1 MDYPLWWVVCSYDLY
16 MYTGDKDYVS
26 GYYANLV
33 AVLDRFYP
41 SVTNNNTNLIQK
53 GVGIS
58 GSYGDYAF
66 LPRDGPVT
74 YYNALYV
81 LALKNAATIANSLNH
96 VADAQ
101 RWTDRATLVSAAIN
115 NRRFDSSVGAY
126 FDGNCG
132 FEPCAT
138 HAQDG
143 NSIVVVSGAANLTY
157 AQSALNYLAKTNARP
172 YGNAFYD
179 NDLLQAGFSD
189 RVYPFISYF
198 EIQARYLINS
208 PSTALEEI
216 RRLYGW
222 MTSHDPGITV
232 WEGIGAN
239 GSLYEGAYSSQAHG
253 WATGIV
259 PLIVNNV
266 LGVTPTGPGFSTWR
280 IRPIPGDVKWAKG
293 VVPTPEGEI
302 MVAWARDEEEGTFW
316 LSAEVPDGTSGAI
329 EVPAGNDAQV
339 YLDKELLEGS
349 SRLKGEGGYVAVE
362 VDGGNHVVTV
372 GYEE

>member
-1 MDYPLWWVVCSYDLY
+1 MGGFHLLACLCFNLTSKALSLISSSNNYTLALMDYPLWWVVCSYDLY

-157 AQSALNYLAKTNARP
+157 AQSAPTETHSTTTTSFKP
-172 YGNAFYD
+172 AFPI
-179 NDLLQAGFSD
+179 AST
-189 RVYPFISYF
+189 RS
-198 EIQARYLINS
+198 S
-208 PSTALEEI
+208 PTLRSKPATSST
-216 RRLYGW
+216 
-222 MTSHDPGITV
+222 
-232 WEGIGAN
+232 
-239 GSLYEGAYSSQAHG
+239 
-253 WATGIV
+253 
-259 PLIVNNV
+259 PLP
-266 LGVTPTGPGFSTWR
+266 LHS
-280 IRPIPGDVKWAKG
+280 KKS
-293 VVPTPEGEI
+293 
-302 MVAWARDEEEGTFW
+302 VACM
-316 LSAEVPDGTSGAI
+316 DG
-329 EVPAGNDAQV
+329 
-339 YLDKELLEGS
+339 
-349 SRLKGEGGYVAVE
+349 
-362 VDGGNHVVTV
+362 
-372 GYEE
+372 

>member
-1 MDYPLWWVVCSYDLY
+1 
-16 MYTGDKDYVS
+16 
-26 GYYANLV
+26 
-33 AVLDRFYP
+33 
-41 SVTNNNTNLIQK
+41 
-53 GVGIS
+53 
-58 GSYGDYAF
+58 
-66 LPRDGPVT
+66 
-74 YYNALYV
+74 
-81 LALKNAATIANSLNH
+81 
-96 VADAQ
+96 
-101 RWTDRATLVSAAIN
+101 
-115 NRRFDSSVGAY
+115 
-126 FDGNCG
+126 
-132 FEPCAT
+132 
-138 HAQDG
+138 
-143 NSIVVVSGAANLTY
+143 
-157 AQSALNYLAKTNARP
+157 
-172 YGNAFYD
+172 
-179 NDLLQAGFSD
+179 
-189 RVYPFISYF
+189 
-198 EIQARYLINS
+198 
-208 PSTALEEI
+208 
-216 RRLYGW
+216 